1 MKRLSVILLCF
12 VVFLCLVQAGAAL
25 TTVGQI
31 TTSPT
36 DVTALKPG
44 DMIYDVTGTVLLPT
58 NGDETFNQ
66 YDEVAFFTQS
76 QNASGRSPPS

>member
-36 DVTALKPG
+36 DV
-44 DMIYDVTGTVLLPT
+44 M
-58 NGDETFNQ
+58 
-66 YDEVAFFTQS
+66 
-76 QNASGRSPPS
+76 RSNRGI